1 MFLFFQIPALT
12 RTVLISLIA
21 LLTLLGIM
29 IRPYKVSEAIIAL
42 AGAGLLLVLGLL
54 SPGVALA
61 TLLRDWNTFFFFLG
75 IMSLSTL
82 AEAAGLFDWL
92 AVQAARTAE

>member
-29 IRPYKVSEAIIAL
+29 IRPYKMSEAIIAL
-42 AGAGLLLVLGLL
+42 AGAGTLLVLGLL

-61 TLLRDWNTFFFFLG
+61 TLLRDWNTFF
-75 IMSLSTL
+75 LSYFPAQYSTRDPML
-82 AEAAGLFDWL
+82 KSSSSH
-92 AVQAARTAE
+92 